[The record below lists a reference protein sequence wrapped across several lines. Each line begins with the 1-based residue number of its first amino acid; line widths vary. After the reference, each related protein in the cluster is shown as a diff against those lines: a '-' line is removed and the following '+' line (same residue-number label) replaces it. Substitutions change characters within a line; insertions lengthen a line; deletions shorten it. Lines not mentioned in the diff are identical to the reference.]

1 MKKFHRTIGG
11 LALVAVLTGS
21 VGCDKLVTAVG
32 NLKKADAAK
41 PEKPAENAVY
51 SREQVSHI
59 TSTDHANFISR
70 PNALVVVDFY
80 ADWCGPCRMLG
91 PVLEKAAG
99 NHPGVVFIGKV
110 NVDQAPDLA
119 AAQGV
124 SGIPDVRIYK
134 NGREV
139 DRFVGFPGE
148 KGVLDKIAELSAG
161 ITPAAAA
168 AAPVSKPP
176 AQPTVQPFQKD
187 WMPPGMKRQNS
198 AAP

>member
-1 MKKFHRTIGG
+1 M
-11 LALVAVLTGS
+11 AVLSGS
-21 VGCDKLVTAVG
+21 MGCDKLTTVVA
-32 NLKKADAAK
+32 NLKKVEAAK
-41 PEKPAENAVY
+41 PEKPAENAVF
-51 SREQVSHI
+51 SREQVSSI
-59 TSTDHANFISR
+59 SSADHANFISR

-80 ADWCGPCRMLG
+80 ADWCGPCKMLG
-91 PVLEKAAG
+91 PVLEKAAE

-124 SGIPDVRIYK
+124 SGIPDVRIYRD
-134 NGREV
+134 GREV

-148 KGVLDKIAELSAG
+148 GQVLAKIAELSEG

-168 AAPVSKPP
+168 APVAKAP
-176 AQPTVQPFQKD
+176 AQPVIQPFQKD